1 MLSKDK
7 NAPKSS
13 GHGNALATAVLPA
26 ARKKSNERCFP
37 ANSSC
42 NCRSVECA
50 RSKRSSDGALPRLVC
65 TEEAVR
71 ARRSYGGGV
80 GKTEEE
86 KGDERRRHK
95 LYMTARKQEEAT
107 RESSPC

>member
-7 NAPKSS
+7 NAPESS

-26 ARKKSNERCFP
+26 VRKKSNEQHFS

-42 NCRSVECA
+42 NGRSAECA

-65 TEEAVR
+65 AEEAMR
-71 ARRSYGGGV
+71 ARRSSGGGD

-86 KGDERRRHK
+86 KRR
-95 LYMTARKQEEAT
+95 TAAML
-107 RESSPC
+107 